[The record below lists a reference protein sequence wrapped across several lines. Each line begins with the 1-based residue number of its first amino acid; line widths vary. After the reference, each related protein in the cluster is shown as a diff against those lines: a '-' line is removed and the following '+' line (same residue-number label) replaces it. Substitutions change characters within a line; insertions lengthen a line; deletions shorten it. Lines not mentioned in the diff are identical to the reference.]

1 MIMIKKY
8 RLVLTGV
15 IIVAL
20 AALFANYFVAI
31 ERIDAGCVGI
41 KVNLVGDN
49 RGVDDITEVTGWVPY
64 MPLFTQIHEFPTYTQ
79 VKDYEPFHIN
89 AKDGSEFTVDP
100 TFSYYVDREMVPQM
114 FSQYRRQLPELENGY
129 IRNVIMDSYR
139 IIANKFPSDSLI
151 SNRQQF
157 ESEVQGMLQAELR
170 KEGFIFQQLT
180 SNLTAP
186 QSLKDAIDAKNK
198 ATQEAYQAENKLRQA
213 EAEAKAKII
222 AAEAEKKANDLKA
235 SALTPLIIQQ
245 LFIEK
250 WDGKLPTYGTVPQLF
265 QNITKQ

>member
-1 MIMIKKY
+1 MKKI
-8 RLVLTGV
+8 R
-15 IIVAL
+15 IIL
-20 AALFANYFVAI
+20 SIFIGIILIGIFLKYFVSI

-41 KVNLVGDN
+41 KVNLVGNN
-49 RGVDDITEVTGWVPY
+49 RGVDEITEVTGWVLY
-64 MPLFTQIHEFPTYTQ
+64 MPLFTQIHEFPVFTQ

-89 AKDGSEFTVDP
+89 AKDGSEFSVDP
-100 TFSYYVDREMVPQM
+100 TFSYYVDRNKVPAM
-114 FSQYRRQLPELENGY
+114 FSQYRRSLKDLEDTY

-139 IIANKFPSDSLI
+139 IVANQFPSDSLI

-157 ESEVQGMLQAELR
+157 ETKVQNMLQNELN

-186 QSLKDAIDAKNK
+186 QSLKDAIDAKNRT
-198 ATQEAYQAENKLRQA
+198 TQEAYQAENKLRQA

-245 LFIEK
+245 MYIEK
-250 WDGKLPTYGTVPQLF
+250 WDGKLPQYGEVPRLF
-265 QNITKQ
+265 KDISKN

>member
-1 MIMIKKY
+1 MKKI
-8 RLVLTGV
+8 RILLASFVGIVLVFV
-15 IIVAL
+15 
-20 AALFANYFVAI
+20 FAKYFMSI

-41 KVNLVGDN
+41 KVNLVGSN
-49 RGVDDITEVTGWVPY
+49 RGVDEITEVTGWVLY
-64 MPLFTQIHEFPTYTQ
+64 MPLFTQIHEFPIFTQ
-79 VKDYEPFHIN
+79 VKDYEAFHIN

-100 TFSYYVDREMVPQM
+100 TFSYYVDRSMVPKI
-114 FSQYRRQLPELENGY
+114 FTQYRRNLKDLENTY

-139 IIANKFPSDSLI
+139 IIANQFPSDSLI

-157 ESEVQGMLQAELR
+157 ETKVQNMLQNELS

-186 QSLKDAIDAKNK
+186 QSLKDAIDAKNRT
-198 ATQEAYQAENKLRQA
+198 TQEAYQAENKLRQA
-213 EAEAKAKII
+213 EAEAKAKVI

-245 LFIEK
+245 MFIEK
-250 WDGKLPTYGTVPQLF
+250 WNGELPQYGEVPQLF
-265 QNITKQ
+265 KNITNN

>member
-1 MIMIKKY
+1 
-8 RLVLTGV
+8 
-15 IIVAL
+15 
-20 AALFANYFVAI
+20 
-31 ERIDAGCVGI
+31 
-41 KVNLVGDN
+41 
-49 RGVDDITEVTGWVPY
+49 
-64 MPLFTQIHEFPTYTQ
+64 
-79 VKDYEPFHIN
+79 
-89 AKDGSEFTVDP
+89 
-100 TFSYYVDREMVPQM
+100 
-114 FSQYRRQLPELENGY
+114 
-129 IRNVIMDSYR
+129 
-139 IIANKFPSDSLI
+139 
-151 SNRQQF
+151 
-157 ESEVQGMLQAELR
+157 MLQAELR

-222 AAEAEKKANDLKA
+222 AVEAEKKANDLKA

>member
-1 MIMIKKY
+1 MKKFRFIMIS
-8 RLVLTGV
+8 V
-15 IIVAL
+15 IAIAL
-20 AALFANYFVAI
+20 IGLFSHWFVAI

-49 RGVDDITEVTGWVPY
+49 RGVDDITEVTGWVLY
-64 MPLFTQIHEFPTYTQ
+64 MPLFTQIHEFPVYTQ
-79 VKDYEPFHIN
+79 VKDYDPFHIN

-100 TFSYYVDREMVPQM
+100 TFSYYVDRDMVPKM
-114 FSQYRRQLPELENGY
+114 FSQYRRNLSELENGY

-139 IIANKFPSDSLI
+139 IVANKFPSDSLI

-157 ESEVQGMLQAELR
+157 ESEVQGMLQEELR

-186 QSLKDAIDAKNK
+186 QSLKDAIDAKNRT
-198 ATQEAYQAENKLRQA
+198 TQEAYQAENKLRQA

-222 AAEAEKKANDLKA
+222 AAEAEKKVNDLKA

-245 LFIEK
+245 MYIEK
-250 WDGKLPTYGTVPQLF
+250 WDGKLPTYGAVPQLF
-265 QNITKQ
+265 QSIQNNK